1 MKRIVFLLAVF
12 LLSLSALMA
21 QKTVK
26 GTVTDART
34 GEAVEGVAVIAYGT
48 TVGTYTDGRG
58 NFTIDVPASTEKL
71 IFRFVGKKTI
81 EQAISGGTMDVS
93 LADDDLQLDEV
104 VVTALGIKRE
114 EKSLGYSV
122 QQIDGDKVSAV
133 REQNLASALSGKI
146 AGVQAVG
153 TSGAALGGSARI
165 RIRGANTLDGGGAPL
180 WVVDGTPISND
191 NSRFSDSYR
200 GSDFG
205 NLAQDI
211 NPDDIESV
219 TVLKGP
225 SATALY
231 GNRASYGVI
240 LITTKKGDKRKGI
253 GVSVNSSLAF
263 DNVYLLPEY
272 QNEYGGGYTEDYIPW
287 VDPVDGKTY
296 NTLNYS
302 ADESWGPKMDGT
314 LYRPWWSFFDDEF
327 YGTTIPM
334 TSNPDNVKNFFDQG
348 KNLNN
353 SVSLSGGNNTS
364 SFRLSFNNTQQTGV
378 IPNSSLNR
386 TNVALNAD
394 TKLSSK
400 LTVSTS
406 ITVSSNAGNGRPKF
420 GYEGNGNNPLQ
431 SFNQWFQ
438 RQLDIDKLR
447 DYKNADGTLRSW
459 NIRSPSNIRPLYWD
473 SPFFSVMENYSS
485 DSRDRYFGNMGLNY
499 EVNENLSVKGTVRRD
514 WFNQRIEQR
523 IASGGLNQ
531 DSYSEQVAQNQ
542 EDNYELIALYN
553 NEFGD
558 ISLDANLGG
567 NIRNNFYHN
576 NFVSTQGGLS
586 APNLFNISASNDRPT
601 TTSYIE
607 EQVVRSVFGSAS
619 LGYKE
624 ILYLGATFRNDWSS
638 ALPVANNSYFYP
650 SVNGTFIFSELWDND
665 LSVFSYGK
673 LRVSYA
679 QVGSDL
685 RPYQTAFAYSAGT
698 PYDNLATFNLPTI
711 NPNPNLEPTRSNSF
725 EAGVDL
731 RFFEGRVGVDFT
743 YYKNTNLNQ
752 IIPLSVPGSSGYSS
766 SWVNAG
772 RIESAGLEIALTATP
787 VRTKAF
793 NWDVA
798 FNLAKNTSTVV
809 ELAEGV
815 ENYRLD
821 GWGWGAFSINAKVGE
836 EYGMMIGNAFTYYQ
850 ATDGEGNPIDNP
862 NNGQIV
868 IDEDGH
874 YVVNPNQNLGS
885 FLPDW
890 TGGIRNTFSYKNLE
904 LSAFIDFQV
913 GGQFHS
919 VTKMFNAYSGLGI
932 ETVGNNAKGNPLR
945 DAPDAGG
952 GVLVSGVLE
961 DGTPAEVYVEAQ
973 EYFGG
978 MFALHERW
986 IYDASYVKLREL
998 NLNYRLPRTILE
1010 NTPINNLS
1018 VGVMAR
1024 NVWLISSAVSG
1035 IDPSEITP
1043 GSNPYVFQEN
1053 GILPGVRTIGVNVIL
1068 GF

>member
-1 MKRIVFLLAVF
+1 MKRILILLTVF
-12 LLSLSALMA
+12 LLSMGAIFA
-21 QKTVK
+21 QKTVS
-26 GTVTDART
+26 GTVTDSRT
-34 GEAVEGVAVIAYGT
+34 GEAIEGVAVIAYGT
-48 TVGTYTDGRG
+48 TVGTYTNEDGAYS
-58 NFTIDVPASTEKL
+58 IDVPASADKL

-81 EQAISGGTMDVS
+81 EQAISGSSMNIGM
-93 LADDDLQLDEV
+93 ADDDLQLDEV

-146 AGVQAVG
+146 AGVQAIG
-153 TSGAALGGSARI
+153 SSGASLGGSARI

-180 WVVDGTPISND
+180 WVVDGTPISDD
-191 NSRFSDSYR
+191 NSSFSDSYR

-231 GNRASYGVI
+231 GNRAAYGVI
-240 LITTKKGDKRKGI
+240 LVTTKKGDKRKGI
-253 GVSVNSSLAF
+253 GISVNSSLAF

-272 QNEYGGGYTEDYIPW
+272 QNEYGGGYSEDYIDW
-287 VDPVDGKTY
+287 VDPKDGQTY
-296 NTLNYS
+296 KTLNYG

-314 LYRPWWSFFDDEF
+314 QYRPWWSFYDDEF

-334 TSNPDNVKNFFDQG
+334 SAQPNNVQDFFDQG

-353 SVSLSGGNNTS
+353 SISLSGGNDAS

-386 TNVALNAD
+386 TNVSLNAE
-394 TKLSSK
+394 TKLNSK

-406 ITVSSNAGNGRPKF
+406 ITVSANAGKGRPKF
-420 GYEGNGNNPLQ
+420 GYESNGNNQLQ

-447 DYKNADGTLRSW
+447 DYRNPDGSLRSW
-459 NIRSPSNIRPLYWD
+459 NIRSPENTRPLYWD
-473 SPFFSVMENYSS
+473 SPFFSAYENFST
-485 DSRDRYFGNMGLNY
+485 DSRDRYFGNMALNY
-499 EVNENLSVKGTVRRD
+499 ELNENLSVKGTVRRD
-514 WFNQRIEQR
+514 WYNQRIEKR
-523 IASGGLNQ
+523 IATGGLVQ
-531 DSYSEQVAQNQ
+531 DSYSEQVAQSQ
-542 EDNYELIALYN
+542 EDNYELLAFYN

-558 ISLDANLGG
+558 ITLDANLGG
-567 NIRNNFYHN
+567 NIRTNDYHSN
-576 NFVSTQGGLS
+576 YMETQSGLS
-586 APNLFNISASNDRPT
+586 APNLFNIAASNDRPI
-601 TTSYIE
+601 TTSYI
-607 EQVVRSVFGSAS
+607 QQRVVRSVFGSAS
-619 LGYKE
+619 VGFRE

-638 ALPVANNSYFYP
+638 SLPVDNNSYFYP
-650 SVNGTFIFSELWDND
+650 SVNATFIFSELWEND

-673 LRVSYA
+673 LRLSYA

-685 RPYQTAFAYSAGT
+685 NPYQTAFAYGAGT
-698 PYDNLATFNLPTI
+698 PYGSSPTFNLPGTF
-711 NPNPNLEPTRSNSF
+711 PNTNLEPTRSNSF

-731 RFFEGRVGVDFT
+731 RFFEGRVGLDVT
-743 YYKNTNLNQ
+743 YYQNTNLNQ
-752 IIPLSVPGSSGYSS
+752 ILALDVPGSSGYSS
-766 SWVNAG
+766 TWVNAG
-772 RIESAGLEIALTATP
+772 RIESEGIEFALTATP
-787 VRTKAF
+787 VRTKSF
-793 NWDVA
+793 NWDIA

-815 ENYRLD
+815 ENKVLG
-821 GWGWGAFSINAKVGE
+821 GWGWGGFTINAKVGE
-836 EYGMMIGNAFTYYQ
+836 EYGMMIGRDFTYFQ
-850 ATDGEGNPIDNP
+850 AEDGEGNPIDNP
-862 NNGQIV
+862 NNGQTV
-868 IDEDGH
+868 IREDGS
-874 YVVNPNQNLGS
+874 YVVNLNQDLGS

-890 TGGIRNTFSYKNLE
+890 TGGIRNSFSYKNLE

-952 GVLVSGVLE
+952 GILVSGVLE
-961 DGTPAEVYVEAQ
+961 DGTPHEVYVEAQ

-978 MFALHERW
+978 LFALHERW
-986 IYDASYVKLREL
+986 IYDASYVKLREVSFG
-998 NLNYRLPRTILE
+998 YRLPKKFLAS
-1010 NTPINNLS
+1010 TPINNLS
-1018 VGVMAR
+1018 IGLMAR

-1035 IDPSEITP
+1035 IDPSEISP

-1053 GILPGVRTIGVNVIL
+1053 GILPGVRTIGVNVKL

>member
-1 MKRIVFLLAVF
+1 MKRIVLLLAVF
-12 LLSLSALMA
+12 LLSASAIFA

-34 GEAVEGVAVIAYGT
+34 GEAIEGVAVIAYGT
-48 TVGTYTDGRG
+48 TVGTYTDDNGD
-58 NFTIDVPASTEKL
+58 FTIDVPASTEKL

-81 EQAISGGTMDVS
+81 EQAISGSSMSIS

-104 VVTALGIKRE
+104 VVTALGIKRD

-122 QQIDGDKVSAV
+122 QQIDGADVSSV
-133 REQNLASALSGKI
+133 RDQNLASALSGKI
-146 AGVQAVG
+146 AGVQAVSS
-153 TSGAALGGSARI
+153 SGASLGGSARI

-180 WVVDGTPISND
+180 WVVDGTPISDGN
-191 NSRFSDSYR
+191 FSDSYQ

-231 GNRASYGVI
+231 GNRAAYGVI
-240 LITTKKGDKRKGI
+240 LVTTKKGNKRKGI

-272 QNEYGGGYTEDYIPW
+272 QNEYGGGYTEDYIDW
-287 VDPVDGKTY
+287 VDPKDGKTY
-296 NTLNYS
+296 KTLNYG

-314 LYRPWWSFFDDEF
+314 QYRPWWSFFDDEF
-327 YGTTIPM
+327 YGTTIGMSPQ
-334 TSNPDNVKNFFDQG
+334 PDNVKNFFDQG
-348 KNLNN
+348 KNINN
-353 SVSLSGGNNTS
+353 SVSLSGGNDATN
-364 SFRLSFNNTQQTGV
+364 FRLSFNNTQQTGV

-386 TNVALNAD
+386 TNVSLNAD

-406 ITVSSNAGNGRPKF
+406 ITVSSNAGKGRPKF
-420 GYEGNGNNPLQ
+420 GYESNGNNQLQ

-438 RQLDIDKLR
+438 RQLDMDKLR
-447 DYKNADGTLRSW
+447 DYKNPDGSNRSW
-459 NIRSPSNIRPLYWD
+459 NIRSPENTRPLYWD
-473 SPFFSVMENYSS
+473 SPFFSAYENYST
-485 DSRDRYFGNMGLNY
+485 DSRDRYFGNMGLTY

-514 WFNQRIEQR
+514 WYNQRIEKR
-523 IASGGLNQ
+523 IATGGLQQ
-531 DSYSEQVAQNQ
+531 DSYSEQIAQNQ
-542 EDNYELIALYN
+542 EDNFELIALYN

-558 ISLDANLGG
+558 ITLDANLGG
-567 NIRNNFYHN
+567 NIRTNDYHSN
-576 NFVSTQGGLS
+576 YMETQSGLS
-586 APNLFNISASNDRPT
+586 APNLFNISASNDRPI
-601 TTSYIE
+601 TTSFIQ

-619 LGYKE
+619 LGFRDV
-624 ILYLGATFRNDWSS
+624 LYLGATFRNDWSS

-650 SVNGTFIFSELWDND
+650 SVNATFIFSELWDND
-665 LSVFSYGK
+665 LSLFSYGK
-673 LRVSYA
+673 FRVSYA

-685 RPYQTAFAYSAGT
+685 TPYQTSFAYGAGT
-698 PYDNLATFNLPTI
+698 PYSTLASFNLPTTY
-711 NPNPNLEPTRSNSF
+711 PNPNLEPTRSNSF
-725 EAGVDL
+725 EAGLDL
-731 RFFEGRVGVDFT
+731 RFFEGRVGLDVT
-743 YYKNTNLNQ
+743 YYQNTNLNQ
-752 IIPLSVPGSSGYSS
+752 ILALDVPGSSGYAST
-766 SWVNAG
+766 WVNAG
-772 RIESAGLEIALTATP
+772 RIESEGIEIALTATP
-787 VRTKAF
+787 IRTKTFDWDIAF
-793 NWDVA
+793 NI
-798 FNLAKNTSTVV
+798 AKNTSTVI

-815 ENYRLD
+815 ENKVLD
-821 GWGWGAFSINAKVGE
+821 GWGWGAFTINAKVGE
-836 EYGMMIGNAFTYYQ
+836 EYGMMIGRDFTYFQ
-850 ATDGEGNPIDNP
+850 AEDGEGNPIDHP
-862 NNGQIV
+862 SNGKTV
-868 IDEDGH
+868 ISEDGS
-874 YVVNPNQNLGS
+874 YTVNLNQNLGS

-890 TGGIRNTFSYKNLE
+890 TGGIRNSFSYKNIE

-952 GVLVSGVLE
+952 GILVDGVLA
-961 DGTPAEVYVEAQ
+961 DGTPHEVYVEAQ

-978 MFALHERW
+978 LFALHERW

-998 NLNYRLPRTILE
+998 SLGYSLPKRILE

-1018 VGVMAR
+1018 IGVMAR
-1024 NVWLISSAVSG
+1024 NVWLISSTVSG
-1035 IDPSEITP
+1035 IDPSEISP

-1053 GILPGVRTIGVNVIL
+1053 GILPGVRTIGVNVKL